1 MPQNELT
8 DLFKRPSSEDCA
20 ESLYVLLTQVKT
32 ELVKIQLLQP
42 DLWQQF
48 YSQGYLSRL
57 EGDLNGIL
65 HNDLPRFMRKQS

>member
-32 ELVKIQLLQP
+32 ELVKIQLLRPELYQK
-42 DLWQQF
+42 F
-48 YSQGYLSRL
+48 YTRSYLSRL
-57 EGDLNGIL
+57 ESDISMALGQE
-65 HNDLPRFMRKQS
+65 LPEFMRKQS